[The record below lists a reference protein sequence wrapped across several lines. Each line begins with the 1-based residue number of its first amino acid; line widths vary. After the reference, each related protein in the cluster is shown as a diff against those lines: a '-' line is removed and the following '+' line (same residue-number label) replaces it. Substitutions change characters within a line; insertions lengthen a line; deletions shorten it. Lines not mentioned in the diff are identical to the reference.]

1 MMHKGMLIGVNQRLY
16 AGIHEI
22 FEAKFKQKDIA
33 ACHSPLQLQHELC
46 GEHQQQSQHFHLD
59 KTQS

>member
-1 MMHKGMLIGVNQRLY
+1 MLIGVNQRLY
-16 AGIHEI
+16 ASIHEI
-22 FEAKFKQKDIA
+22 FEARFRQDIA